1 MLFTIY
7 APSCETKIQGVYS
20 KKKFHSKVVGFGLIK
35 TDYLLSISEHLLFK
49 DYTTR
54 FLYSVLKSIIEYAK
68 SRACIPL
75 CLCFLRAECTMLW
88 PYVMEALMLSY
99 VPYVPIIFDV
109 PLALCVP

>member
-75 CLCFLRAECTMLW
+75 CLCFLRAECTMLC
-88 PYVMEALMLSY
+88 PYVTEALMLSY

-109 PLALCVP
+109 PLVLCVP